1 MELKR
6 SWREVSINDYFNLVK
21 KLEDDN
27 LSPQDIQVAKVAF
40 ITGLDEDDV
49 WNMNL
54 QEFNQAIT
62 NAQWL
67 EKFDIDPNVKFTK
80 LKLAGNDY
88 VVDTNLQNFTVAQYI
103 DFQTF
108 YPKRKSND
116 KVIGNILACFIIPKD
131 KKYSEGY
138 DVQQLVATINEE
150 LDIMTANEIMF
161 FFLKQ
166 YLISIRATANYF
178 NWIMKKMKKRVKDK
192 EKIERLEQK
201 WEQMKK
207 ATLIGLRSSI
217 G

>member
-27 LSPQDIQVAKVAF
+27 LSLQDIQVAKVAF

-67 EKFDIDPNVKFTK
+67 DKFDINPNVKFNK
-80 LKLAGNDY
+80 IKLAGNEY
-88 VVDTNLQNFTVAQYI
+88 IVDTNLQNFTVAQYI

-108 YPKRKSND
+108 YPQRKVND
-116 KVIGNILACFIIPKD
+116 KVLGNILACFIIPKG
-131 KKYSEGY
+131 KKYSEDY

-150 LDIMTANEIMF
+150 LDIMTAQEIMF

-178 NWIMKKMKKRVKDK
+178 NWIMKKMKKKVKDK
-192 EKIERLEQK
+192 EKMDKLEQS

-207 ATLIGLRSSI
+207 ATLVGLRSLTE
-217 G
+217 

>member
-62 NAQWL
+62 DAQWL
-67 EKFDIDPNVKFTK
+67 EKFDINPNVKFTK

-192 EKIERLEQK
+192 EKIEQLEQK

-207 ATLIGLRSSI
+207 ATLIGLR
-217 G
+217 

>member
-62 NAQWL
+62 DAQWL
-67 EKFDIDPNVKFTK
+67 EKFDINPNVKFTK

-192 EKIERLEQK
+192 EKIEQLEQK